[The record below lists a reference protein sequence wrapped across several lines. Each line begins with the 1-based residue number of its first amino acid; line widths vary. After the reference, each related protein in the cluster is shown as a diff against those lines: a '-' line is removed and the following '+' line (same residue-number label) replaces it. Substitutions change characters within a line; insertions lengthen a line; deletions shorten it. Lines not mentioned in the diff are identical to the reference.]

1 MGLLGEHGD
10 RGGAAALVGA
20 HDLLAARALPDRAR
34 RRRAPLV
41 LGDHRG
47 AGAHQRL
54 GERAALGLVPR
65 LALELG
71 QAAVGLAPLERVA
84 SGRDERFEPWVHAA
98 APSAA
103 VRFTNRSST
112 SRAEPSSMAS
122 SARRTPASRL
132 SARPAT

>member
-54 GERAALGLVPR
+54 REWPALGLGAG
-65 LALELG
+65 LARELG
-71 QAAVGLAPLERVA
+71 QAPLALAALEGVA
-84 SGRDERFEPWVHAA
+84 GGRDERLEPGVHAA

-103 VRFTNRSST
+103 V
-112 SRAEPSSMAS
+112 
-122 SARRTPASRL
+122 
-132 SARPAT
+132 